1 MKETTIA
8 ASEFKAKFMGMLDEV
23 SQKGTSLVITKKG
36 LPVAKLVPI
45 APAPIHRPFLG
56 GWKDEIRVVGDIVN
70 FNSADDWTFDEA
82 NIKPLK
88 KRRK

>member
-1 MKETTIA
+1 MKETTVA

-45 APAPIHRPFLG
+45 AATHRPLLD
-56 GWKDEIRVVGDIVN
+56 GWKGEIRVLGDIVN
-70 FNSADDWTFDEA
+70 FNNADDWTFDEA

-88 KRRK
+88 KKRRK